1 MGLREYVIRRV
12 AQVVITLWAFITVL
26 FLLFRALPGDPTS
39 KFVLSGISEE
49 AQEEM
54 IRSFGLDQPLHIQ
67 YINYVKD
74 FMTGDLG
81 VSFMYREPV
90 WNVIVTK
97 FWNTIFIMAPALILA
112 ILLGVIIGGLVGW
125 KRGTLF
131 EQGGVVTAIVARS
144 SPGFWT
150 GIVLLMVFVFWLN
163 WFPAGGIRQAGP
175 GTSGFVG
182 KYLRVGFLEHAI
194 LPIIT
199 MTITYLSVPIL
210 LMRTSMVET
219 LNADFIKIKRAEGL
233 PERNILYKHAV
244 RNSILPIVTITALAS
259 GLMIG
264 GSVVIETVFNWPGMG
279 REMVRAVNNQDFPL
293 AQGLFFFMG
302 ATVMVMNL
310 VADLAYVYLD
320 PRIQYD

>member
-1 MGLREYVIRRV
+1 
-12 AQVVITLWAFITVL
+12 
-26 FLLFRALPGDPTS
+26 
-39 KFVLSGISEE
+39 
-49 AQEEM
+49 M
-54 IRSFGLDQPLHIQ
+54 I
-67 YINYVKD
+67 
-74 FMTGDLG
+74 
-81 VSFMYREPV
+81 
-90 WNVIVTK
+90 
-97 FWNTIFIMAPALILA
+97 
-112 ILLGVIIGGLVGW
+112 
-125 KRGTLF
+125 
-131 EQGGVVTAIVARS
+131 
-144 SPGFWT
+144 
-150 GIVLLMVFVFWLN
+150 FVFWLN
-163 WFPAGGIRQAGP
+163 WFPAGGIRQAGLE
-175 GTSGFVG
+175 TTGFVS
-182 KYLRVGFLEHAI
+182 KYLRVDFLKHAI
-194 LPIIT
+194 LPIMT

-302 ATVMVMNL
+302 ATVMMMNL